1 LQVEV
6 SVASR
11 FWVRRLTSVAIAL
24 VLIAIAV
31 VITQRFNRFR
41 TPVARVDSDEVVGE
55 GGDRTV
61 GVYTGFEFVE
71 RVAGRLIFELA
82 SKRTLGLSSGWH
94 EIEGVRLQFYQ
105 DGEPGPVLTCDGASF
120 NIQTRDATLEGSI
133 RIVLP
138 SGAMLTTDTGRFEA
152 SSRRF
157 STNSEVT
164 YVSGATFG
172 RAQDAVFDLEQ
183 DEIVLSGGV
192 SFSSEDGATLTA
204 PKAVYQRSER
214 MVVFPEGGR
223 IRFQNAQIDAPMMS
237 VDLEKDDGPPR
248 RIELSGGVVGR
259 GEGFSD
265 DGKVSAWMERVVAKH
280 QGNGRWQVDASTT
293 GPWITIRFVGGE
305 NYFERTLRTWILRGV
320 LGEEGIINLRA
331 EKGVCIDEVPTEGAP
346 RKGEAQEARVWFSD
360 GQPTDVELLKDVILR
375 GDDME
380 ARGYRAR
387 LSPEAGLTMLH
398 GDPTGP
404 ERVLLMFSK
413 GRVSC
418 DQGQIFNREGRAE
431 ARGNVQGIIRD
442 VALMGAT
449 EDDQE
454 SEPAH
459 FAAEILDVTQ
469 DGGVFHLRE
478 NARLWQGHRLLLAD
492 DVVYRKELPSIH
504 AAGHVRTTVP
514 ASQLDIEGD
523 PSEDVVVVARS
534 LDYDQASGT
543 AVYRGNVRYSDPEHT
558 LSAAEISLFFDEN
571 NEVTAVE
578 AVGSVEL
585 VELMT
590 GRRMTGRKAR
600 REVSTQMV
608 TIEGAPVRLWDPSGN
623 EVSGSSLTWNQADG
637 TVSVAGGTET
647 IYYPEEQP

>member
-1 LQVEV
+1 M

-11 FWVRRLTSVAIAL
+11 FWVKRLTSVAIAL
-24 VLIAIAV
+24 VLIAMAV
-31 VITQRFNRFR
+31 VIFQRFNRFR
-41 TPVARVDSDEVVGE
+41 TPVARLDSAEVGGE
-55 GGDRTV
+55 GSDRTV
-61 GVYTGFEFVE
+61 GVYDGFEFVE

-94 EIEGVRLQFYQ
+94 EIEGVRLQFYR

-138 SGAMLTTDTGRFEA
+138 TGAMLTTDTGRFEA

-172 RAQDAVFDLEQ
+172 RAQGAVFDLEE

-192 SFSSEDGATLTA
+192 SFSSEDGTTLTA
-204 PKAVYQRSER
+204 PKAVYQRSKR
-214 MVVFPEGGR
+214 TVVFPEGGR
-223 IRFQNAQIDAPMMS
+223 VRFQNAQIDAPLMS
-237 VDLEKDDGPPR
+237 VELEKDDGPPR

-265 DGKVSAWMERVVAKH
+265 EGRVSAWMERVVAKH
-280 QGNGRWQVDASTT
+280 QGNGRWQVYASTT

-305 NYFERTLRTWILRGV
+305 SYFERTLRTWILRGV

-346 RKGEAQEARVWFSD
+346 RSGEAQEARVWFSD
-360 GQPTDVELLKDVILR
+360 GQPTDIELLNDVILR

-404 ERVLLMFSK
+404 ERVLLLFPK

-442 VALMGAT
+442 VALMGAAG
-449 EDDQE
+449 DDQE

-492 DVVYRKELPSIH
+492 DVVYRKELPSIR

-514 ASQLDIEGD
+514 ASQLDVEGD
-523 PSEDVVVVARS
+523 PGEDVVVVARS
-534 LDYDQASGT
+534 LDYDQAAGT

-600 REVSTQMV
+600 REVRTQMV
-608 TIEGAPVRLWDPSGN
+608 TIEGSPVRLSDPSGN
-623 EVSGSSLTWNQADG
+623 VVSGSSLTWNQADG

>member
-1 LQVEV
+1 
-6 SVASR
+6 
-11 FWVRRLTSVAIAL
+11 VRRLTSVAIVL
-24 VLIAIAV
+24 VLLAMAV

-41 TPVARVDSDEVVGE
+41 TPVARVDSDEVVGQ
-55 GGDRTV
+55 GDDRTV

-94 EIEGVRLQFYQ
+94 EIEGVRLQFFR

-138 SGAMLTTDTGRFEA
+138 TGAMLTTDAGRFEA

-157 STNSEVT
+157 STKSEVT

-172 RAQDAVFDLEQ
+172 RAQGAVFDLEQ

-214 MVVFPEGGR
+214 TVVFPEGGR
-223 IRFQNAQIDAPMMS
+223 VRFQSSQIDAPLMS
-237 VDLEKDDGPPR
+237 VNLEKDDGPPR

-265 DGKVSAWMERVVAKH
+265 DSRVSAWMERVVAKH

-293 GPWITIRFVGGE
+293 GPWITIQFVGGE
-305 NYFERTLRTWILRGV
+305 SYFERTIRTWILRGV
-320 LGEEGIINLRA
+320 LGDEGIINLRA

-346 RKGEAQEARVWFSD
+346 RRGEAQEARVWFSD

-404 ERVLLMFSK
+404 ERVLLSFSK

-514 ASQLDIEGD
+514 ASQLDVEGD
-523 PSEDVVVVARS
+523 PGEDVVVVARS

-543 AVYRGNVRYSDPEHT
+543 AIYRGNVRYSDPEHT

-600 REVSTQMV
+600 REVKTQMV
-608 TIEGAPVRLWDPSGN
+608 TIEGSPVRLSDPSGN
-623 EVSGSSLTWNQADG
+623 VVSGSSLTWNQADG

>member
-1 LQVEV
+1 M

-11 FWVRRLTSVAIAL
+11 FWVRRLTSTAIVIVLLAIAG
-24 VLIAIAV
+24 
-31 VITQRFNRFR
+31 VITQRFNKFR
-41 TPVARVDSDEVVGE
+41 TPVAQVDGDEVAHE
-55 GGDRTV
+55 GSDRTV
-61 GVYTGFEFVE
+61 GVYNGFEFVE

-82 SKRTLGLSSGWH
+82 SKRTLGLLSGWH

-138 SGAMLTTDTGRFEA
+138 SGAMLMTDAGKFEA

-157 STNSEVT
+157 ATNSEVT
-164 YVSGATFG
+164 FVSRASFG
-172 RAQDAVFDLEQ
+172 RAQGAVFDLEH

-192 SFSSEDGATLTA
+192 VLSSENGATLTA
-204 PKAVYQRSER
+204 PTAVYQRANGSI
-214 MVVFPEGGR
+214 VFPEGGR
-223 IRFQNAQIDAPMMS
+223 VRFQQGLVEAPLIS

-248 RIELSGGVVGR
+248 RIELSGGVTVGA
-259 GEGFSD
+259 EGLSD
-265 DGKVSAWMERVVAKH
+265 DGTVSAWMESVVAKH
-280 QGNGRWQVDASTT
+280 QGNDRWQIDATTT
-293 GPWITIRFVGGE
+293 GPWITVRFVGGE
-305 NYFERTLRTWILRGV
+305 GYFERTLRAWVIRGV
-320 LGEEGIINLRA
+320 LGEEGLINLRA
-331 EKGVCIDEVPTEGAP
+331 ERGVCFEEVPTEGGL
-346 RKGEAQEARVWFSD
+346 RRGEARDARVWFSD
-360 GQPTDVELLKDVILR
+360 GQATDVELLQDVILS
-375 GDDME
+375 GEGME

-404 ERVLLMFSK
+404 ERVLFLFPK

-418 DQGQIFNREGRAE
+418 DQGQLFNREGRAE
-431 ARGNVQGIIRD
+431 ARGNVQGVIQG
-442 VALMGAT
+442 VALMGAG
-449 EDDQE
+449 EDE
-454 SEPAH
+454 EGSEPAH
-459 FAAEILDVTQ
+459 FAAEILDVTE

-492 DVVYRKELPSIH
+492 DVVYRKDVPSIR

-514 ASQLDIEGD
+514 ASQLDVEGD
-523 PSEDVVVVARS
+523 PGADVVVVARS

-558 LSAAEISLFFDEN
+558 LSAAEVSLFF
-571 NEVTAVE
+571 NEDNKVTAVE
-578 AVGSVEL
+578 AIGSVEL
-585 VELMT
+585 VELTT
-590 GRRMTGRKAR
+590 GRRMTGQKAR

-608 TIEGAPVRLWDPSGN
+608 TIEGSPVRLSDPSGN
-623 EVSGSSLTWNQADG
+623 VVSGSSLTWNQADG

>member
-1 LQVEV
+1 M
-6 SVASR
+6 
-11 FWVRRLTSVAIAL
+11 
-24 VLIAIAV
+24 
-31 VITQRFNRFR
+31 
-41 TPVARVDSDEVVGE
+41 ARVESDDVVGE
-55 GGDRTV
+55 GSDRTV

-94 EIEGVRLQFYQ
+94 EIEGVRLQFYS

-120 NIQTRDATLEGSI
+120 NIQTRDATLEGRI

-157 STNSEVT
+157 SASSEVT

-172 RAQDAVFDLEQ
+172 RAEGAVFDLEQ

-192 SFSSEDGATLTA
+192 SFSSEDGATLMA
-204 PKAVYQRSER
+204 PKAVYKRSKGT
-214 MVVFPEGGR
+214 VVFPEGGR
-223 IRFQNAQIDAPMMS
+223 IRFQNAQIDAPLMS
-237 VDLEKDDGPPR
+237 VDLEKEDGPPSR
-248 RIELSGGVVGR
+248 FELSGGVIGH

-265 DGKVSAWMERVVAKH
+265 DGRVSARMERVVAKH

-305 NYFERTLRTWILRGV
+305 SYFERTLRTWILRGV
-320 LGEEGIINLRA
+320 IGEEGIINLRA
-331 EKGVCIDEVPTEGAP
+331 EKGVCIDEVPIEGAP
-346 RKGEAQEARVWFSD
+346 RRGEAQEARVWFSD
-360 GQPTDVELLKDVILR
+360 GQPTDVEMLNDVILR

-442 VALMGAT
+442 VALIGT
-449 EDDQE
+449 TPDDQE

-492 DVVYRKELPSIH
+492 DVVYRKDVPSIR

-514 ASQLDIEGD
+514 ASQLDVEGD

-571 NEVTAVE
+571 NQVTAVE

-600 REVSTQMV
+600 REVKTQMV
-608 TIEGAPVRLWDPSGN
+608 TIEGSPVRLSDPSGN
-623 EVSGSSLTWNQADG
+623 VVSGSSLTWNQADG
-637 TVSVAGGTET
+637 TVAVEGGTET

>member
-1 LQVEV
+1 M

-11 FWVRRLTSVAIAL
+11 FWVRRLTSVAIAF
-24 VLIAIAV
+24 VLLAMAV

-94 EIEGVRLQFYQ
+94 EIEGVRLQFYR

-138 SGAMLTTDTGRFEA
+138 TGAMLTTDAGSFEA

-157 STNSEVT
+157 SASSEVT

-172 RAQDAVFDLEQ
+172 RAQGAMFDLEQ

-204 PKAVYQRSER
+204 PKAVYQRSKR
-214 MVVFPEGGR
+214 TVVFPEGGR
-223 IRFQNAQIDAPMMS
+223 VRFQNAQIDAPLMS
-237 VDLEKDDGPPR
+237 VDLERDDGPPR
-248 RIELSGGVVGR
+248 LIELSGGVVGR

-265 DGKVSAWMERVVAKH
+265 DGRVSAWMERVVAKH

-293 GPWITIRFVGGE
+293 GPWITIQFVGGE

-320 LGEEGIINLRA
+320 FGEEGIINLRA

-346 RKGEAQEARVWFSD
+346 RRGEAQEARVWFSD
-360 GQPTDVELLKDVILR
+360 GRPTDVEMLNDVILR

-442 VALMGAT
+442 VALIGAA
-449 EDDQE
+449 EDDQD

-492 DVVYRKELPSIH
+492 DVVYRKELPSIR
-504 AAGHVRTTVP
+504 ATGHVRTTVP
-514 ASQLDIEGD
+514 ASQLDVEGD
-523 PSEDVVVVARS
+523 PGEDVVVVARS

-585 VELMT
+585 VELVT

-600 REVSTQMV
+600 REVKTQMV
-608 TIEGAPVRLWDPSGN
+608 TIEGSPVRLTDPSGN
-623 EVSGSSLTWNQADG
+623 VVSGSSLTWNQADG

>member
-1 LQVEV
+1 V

-24 VLIAIAV
+24 VLLAMAA

-41 TPVARVDSDEVVGE
+41 TPVARVDSDEVVSE

-61 GVYTGFEFVE
+61 GVYNGFEFVE

-94 EIEGVRLQFYQ
+94 EIEGVRLQFYR
-105 DGEPGPVLTCDGASF
+105 DGEPGPILTCDGASF
-120 NIQTRDATLEGSI
+120 NIQTRDATLEGRI
-133 RIVLP
+133 RISLP
-138 SGAMLTTDTGRFEA
+138 TGAMLTTDTGRFEA

-157 STNSEVT
+157 SANSEVT

-172 RAQDAVFDLEQ
+172 RAQGAVFDLEQ

-204 PKAVYQRSER
+204 PKAVYQRSKR
-214 MVVFPEGGR
+214 TVVFPEGGR
-223 IRFQNAQIDAPMMS
+223 VRFQNAQIDAPLMS

-265 DGKVSAWMERVVAKH
+265 DGSASAWMERVVANH

-293 GPWITIRFVGGE
+293 GRWITVRFIGGE
-305 NYFERTLRTWILRGV
+305 SYFERTLQTWVLRGV

-346 RKGEAQEARVWFSD
+346 RRGEAQEARVWFSD
-360 GQPTDVELLKDVILR
+360 GHPTDIEMLKDVILR

-404 ERVLLMFSK
+404 ERVLLVFSK

-442 VALMGAT
+442 VALMGAA
-449 EDDQE
+449 ENDQE

-492 DVVYRKELPSIH
+492 DVVYRKELPSIR

-514 ASQLDIEGD
+514 ASQLDVEGD
-523 PSEDVVVVARS
+523 PGEDVVVVARS

-543 AVYRGNVRYSDPEHT
+543 AIYRGNVRYNDPEHT

-578 AVGSVEL
+578 AVGAVEL

-608 TIEGAPVRLWDPSGN
+608 TIEGSPVRLSDPSGN
-623 EVSGSSLTWNQADG
+623 VVSGSSLTWNQADG